1 MGLSRKA
8 KRLYIIIPIIIIII
22 IIGINICSCCF
33 KQKKRSKFSKY
44 ANVIVSY
51 YKEKENKRSQEI

>member
-8 KRLYIIIPIIIIII
+8 KRLYIIIAIII